1 MAQNCKCPA
10 CNPINQP
17 NFEYVA
23 PRKLTLK
30 ERIHKQRMENLAAS
44 DRAFEYVQ
52 ANQGRYAEHR
62 ASVLAER
69 KMAKTGFVSSIGE
82 SVTDAAHYVG
92 GITKAVGDTVTSS
105 VESVLKNPSVIAD
118 TVNNVASTIVD
129 GVTYFPDVVL
139 DEVAP
144 DLSYGA
150 KDRTNKRIDN
160 ALDGISEGLDQLGDD
175 LTKHNQ
181 AFSSGD
187 FESAGAV
194 VGGYVSS
201 AVLPSKK
208 IKAISQLSDGFTG
221 SYKGKPI
228 KLKDVDIVDVHYK
241 KRDRSEYNE
250 LRKDFNQN
258 VRKDFLKDLSQDE
271 KVISQLRQ
279 HDVSDADILKLS
291 DGKVPKGYQVHHKI
305 PLDDGGTNDKNN
317 LVLIRNSPEHSVF
330 TTYQKQKT
338 SSLVVGG
345 EEVNIEWPIP
355 KGNVYPK
362 DIK

>member
-30 ERIHKQRMENLAAS
+30 ERIHKQRMENFAAS

-69 KMAKTGFVSSIGE
+69 AMAKTGFVSSIGE

-201 AVLPSKK
+201 AVLPFKK
-208 IKAISQLSDGFTG
+208 IKALGGKGVNKSATFGTAISKDYKKTFFDENPYL
-221 SYKGKPI
+221 KGK
-228 KLKDVDIVDVHYK
+228 VV
-241 KRDRSEYNE
+241 
-250 LRKDFNQN
+250 
-258 VRKDFLKDLSQDE
+258 
-271 KVISQLRQ
+271 
-279 HDVSDADILKLS
+279 
-291 DGKVPKGYQVHHKI
+291 VHHAVEQQVQRRYPGLVNDSEMHSLENLRGIPNEKNGDLHLSKI
-305 PLDDGGTNDKNN
+305 RKEWNRFYKTNPNPSKDDLLNKTTEIDQMFGSEFNPPLN
-317 LVLIRNSPEHSVF
+317 
-330 TTYQKQKT
+330 
-338 SSLVVGG
+338 
-345 EEVNIEWPIP
+345 
-355 KGNVYPK
+355 
-362 DIK
+362 

>member
-30 ERIHKQRMENLAAS
+30 ERIHKQRMENFSAS

-62 ASVLAER
+62 ASILTER
-69 KMAKTGFVSSIGE
+69 KMAKTGYLDAIGE
-82 SVTDAAHYVG
+82 SVIDAAHYVG

-150 KDRTNKRIDN
+150 KDRTNKRIDS
-160 ALDGISEGLDQLGDD
+160 ALAGISEGLDQLGEDF
-175 LTKHNQ
+175 TQHNK

-208 IKAISQLSDGFTG
+208 IKALGGSSIDIDKPRGDDGRYVSTGEPKPLLSRPSLRSATKRKIEDSAEKDAFGNFVDDNDNIISDWHYGHKAGVENRRILKAADEMGMSQGELNDFTNSRPDYYQIEDAKTNLS
-221 SYKGKPI
+221 
-228 KLKDVDIVDVHYK
+228 HA
-241 KRDRSEYNE
+241 
-250 LRKDFNQN
+250 
-258 VRKDFLKDLSQDE
+258 DE
-271 KVISQLRQ
+271 KLGSGDLDEIIE
-279 HDVSDADILKLS
+279 HMDAFLEK
-291 DGKVPKGYQVHHKI
+291 
-305 PLDDGGTNDKNN
+305 
-317 LVLIRNSPEHSVF
+317 R
-330 TTYQKQKT
+330 
-338 SSLVVGG
+338 
-345 EEVNIEWPIP
+345 
-355 KGNVYPK
+355 
-362 DIK
+362 

>member
-30 ERIHKQRMENLAAS
+30 ERIHKQRMENFAAS

-69 KMAKTGFVSSIGE
+69 AMAKTGFVSSIGE

-144 DLSYGA
+144 SLSYGA

-160 ALDGISEGLDQLGDD
+160 ALDGISEGLDQLGEDF
-175 LTKHNQ
+175 TQHNK

-201 AVLPSKK
+201 AILPSKK
-208 IKAISQLSDGFTG
+208 IKALDVIDSTVKPKISKKEQ
-221 SYKGKPI
+221 I
-228 KLKDVDIVDVHYK
+228 KINKMRGDAFELDV
-241 KRDRSEYNE
+241 
-250 LRKDFNQN
+250 
-258 VRKDFLKDLSQDE
+258 LKDLEKTQTGVVSQITVKTGSGTRTRVDLLGFDE
-271 KVISQLRQ
+271 KGNIKCTECKG
-279 HDVSDADILKLS
+279 SDRAPLTKNQKIAFPEIES
-291 DGKVPKGYQVHHKI
+291 TGGIVVGKGKGDFK
-305 PLDDGGTNDKNN
+305 GGTQ
-317 LVLIRNSPEHSVF
+317 IPPTR
-330 TTYQKQKT
+330 
-338 SSLVVGG
+338 
-345 EEVNIEWPIP
+345 VNIIRP
-355 KGNVYPK
+355 KK
-362 DIK
+362 